1 MYAVAVYCNDLTNKH
16 IVGCMPLHFSEVVC
30 KFLQLSNTT
39 VRCSV
44 TRKREN
50 RGGGYGLEIPV
61 TYTHRGPL
69 RDIKK
74 RC

>member
-1 MYAVAVYCNDLTNKH
+1 MYAAAVYGNDLTNKY
-16 IVGCMPLHFSEVVC
+16 IVGHMPLHFSEAVC
-30 KFLQLSNTT
+30 KFLQLPYTT

-50 RGGGYGLEIPV
+50 RGGGYELEIPV
-61 TYTHRGPL
+61 TYKHRGPL

-74 RC
+74 KC